1 MANKRIKELLVLLS
15 TLILAVVLL
24 TVLNIFT
31 SPLIEKNNQGA
42 ELEPLYRVME
52 DAKGFEKIDSIAL
65 PDTVKGLWKETS
77 GKGYVVRSATNKGFT
92 GNYIELT
99 FAFTVDGY
107 ISGINIDSYPETR
120 EVGEEYPLSF
130 IGADSTLS
138 TVDLVASV
146 TYSSLAIKNACSDAF
161 NLLTSNNLVK
171 EKEKSVD
178 QKIEE
183 LIPVVFAA
191 SLDSYNMA
199 HFTTFNSSLSFVKS
213 AYLSSNKSGVCY
225 WIVENDEDKLVVTN
239 GYNTLSYT
247 PDGTVTTLSQAT
259 SDALITEALSKIKN
273 YSKNDIQKLTNMVKE
288 NSSVEKASLS
298 TVFNN
303 VSGIYE
309 IENEDGK
316 YYGFAVRP
324 YGFGNETMV
333 IYVVINEEGKIERFR
348 ANELIIEAE
357 YFSSYTLNPDYSS
370 LFIGLDSSWT
380 GEEALISG
388 ATISTN
394 AVKDAINDAFDA
406 YSIIKGG
413 NN

>member
-42 ELEPLYRVME
+42 ELEPLFRVMA

-65 PDTVKGLWKETS
+65 PDTVRGLWKETS

-92 GNYIELT
+92 GSYIELT
-99 FAFTVDGY
+99 FAFTLDGY

-120 EVGEEYPLSF
+120 EVGEDYPLSF

-146 TYSSLAIKNACSDAF
+146 TYSSVAIKNACADAF

-183 LIPVVFAA
+183 LIPVVFAS
-191 SLDSYNMA
+191 SLDSYGMA
-199 HFTTFNSSLSFVKS
+199 HYTTFNSSLSFVKS
-213 AYLSSNKSGVCY
+213 AYLSSNKSGICY
-225 WIVENDEDKLVVTN
+225 WVVEDEEDKLVVTN
-239 GYNTLSYT
+239 GYTTLSYT
-247 PDGTVTTLSQAT
+247 PDGVVTTLNASN
-259 SDALITEALSKIKN
+259 SDALITEAISKIKD
-273 YSKNDIQKLTNMVKE
+273 YSKNDIQKLSNMVKE
-288 NSSVEKASLS
+288 NSTIKKAALS
-298 TVFNN
+298 SVFNN
-303 VSGIYE
+303 VSGIYN

-333 IYVVINEEGKIERFR
+333 IYVVINEEGRIERFR

-370 LFIGLDSSWT
+370 LFVGLDSSWS